1 MLQLLETGRALYI
14 LAAVCLLDIVS
25 RVVTRS
31 LYRRLIKESENM
43 TLTKNRNLKELKQRL
58 ETAYRSNQGVRDT
71 RSFLERQLYH
81 MRFKG
86 LTLCGW
92 NSLSTQL
99 TLLSV
104 MAGGAGSFLAYWYR
118 LDSYYIVL
126 YGSMGVLFAL
136 LTMMF
141 DAGTAGNDRWQQLLA
156 TLQDYVDNVLFMRL
170 SKSLPDE
177 AAAEP
182 VEEAAFVPAREK
194 ARGNAERSERVMNK
208 RVVRTARREPAKPK
222 QPEPEAHK
230 DVDYLKQS
238 LEQIAASRESSR
250 EKPRTDDNWLKDLNP
265 EEIQL
270 IGEII
275 KEYLA

>member
-14 LAAVCLLDIVS
+14 LAAVCLLGIAS
-25 RVVTRS
+25 RVVTRG

-43 TLTKNRNLKELKQRL
+43 TLTKNRSLKDLKQRL
-58 ETAYRSNQGVRDT
+58 EAAYRSNQGVRDT
-71 RSFLERQLYH
+71 RSFLERQLFH
-81 MRFKG
+81 MRFRG
-86 LTLCGW
+86 LTLSGW

-104 MAGGAGSFLAYWYR
+104 MVGGAGSFLAYWYR

-141 DAGTAGNDRWQQLLA
+141 DAGSGGNDRWQQLLA

-177 AAAEP
+177 AAP
-182 VEEAAFVPAREK
+182 VPAEEAAFVPAREK
-194 ARGNAERSERVMNK
+194 ARAAGNERVMNK
-208 RVVRTARREPAKPK
+208 RVVRSARRDPVKPV
-222 QPEPEAHK
+222 QEEPEEQK
-230 DVDYLKQS
+230 DMDYLKQS
-238 LEQIAASRESSR
+238 LEQIAASRESNR
-250 EKPRTDDNWLKDLNP
+250 EKTKVDDNWLKDLNP

-275 KEYLA
+275 REYLA

>member
-1 MLQLLETGRALYI
+1 MLHTLETGRALYI
-14 LAAVCLLDIVS
+14 LAAVCLLGVLS
-25 RVVTRS
+25 RMVTRS

-43 TLTKNRNLKELKQRL
+43 TLTKNRSLKDLKQKL
-58 ETAYRSNQGVRDT
+58 ETAYRSNQGIKDT

-86 LTLCGW
+86 LTLNGW

-104 MAGGAGSFLAYWYR
+104 MAGGAGAFLSYWYR

-141 DAGTAGNDRWQQLLA
+141 DAGTGANDRWQQLLA
-156 TLQDYVDNVLFMRL
+156 TLQDYVDNVMFMRL
-170 SKSLPDE
+170 AKSFPDE
-177 AAAEP
+177 AVAEDT
-182 VEEAAFVPAREK
+182 EEAAFAPAREK
-194 ARGNAERSERVMNK
+194 ARGAERPAMSK
-208 RVVRTARREPAKPK
+208 RAVRGGRRDITKPK
-222 QPEPEAHK
+222 AHEEAGHK

-238 LEQIAASRESSR
+238 LGQIAATRE
-250 EKPRTDDNWLKDLNP
+250 RTKSDDNWLKDLNP
-265 EEIQL
+265 EEVQL

-275 KEYLA
+275 REYLT

>member
-1 MLQLLETGRALYI
+1 MLQLLETGRALYV
-14 LAAVCLLDIVS
+14 LAAVCLLGIVS
-25 RVVTRS
+25 RVVTRG

-43 TLTKNRNLKELKQRL
+43 TLTKNRSLKDLKQRL
-58 ETAYRSNQGVRDT
+58 ESAYRSNQGVRDT

-81 MRFKG
+81 MRFRG
-86 LTLCGW
+86 LTLSGW

-141 DAGTAGNDRWQQLLA
+141 DAGSAGNDRWQQLLA

-177 AAAEP
+177 AAPAP
-182 VEEAAFVPAREK
+182 SEEAAFVPAREK
-194 ARGNAERSERVMNK
+194 TRAVERNERVMNK
-208 RVVRTARREPAKPK
+208 RVVRSARRDPVKPK
-222 QPEPEAHK
+222 QAEPEEHK
-230 DVDYLKQS
+230 DMDYLKQS
-238 LEQIAASRESSR
+238 LEQIAASRESNR
-250 EKPRTDDNWLKDLNP
+250 EKAKPDDNWLKDLNP

-275 KEYLA
+275 REYLA